1 MFRVC
6 EVQNGPTKLFLL
18 VFIHGT
24 IIVRDTYKYITDKFP
39 ALRSLQSN
47 SKR

>member
-1 MFRVC
+1 MFYVC

-18 VFIHGT
+18 VFVHETSSACG
-24 IIVRDTYKYITDKFP
+24 TYKHITDKIP
-39 ALRSLQSN
+39 ALRSLQFK